1 MRRADS
7 LRRAAWVV
15 AAVLAGVTACDFDS
29 SVLGCSG
36 LAGDELAKCEYYN
49 RCLGQSGDDLTRCL
63 AAGAAGAGG
72 ESGSTQGGG
81 GAPMMGAAGLGGGGS
96 GGNGGLVCTTPTTD
110 CGGTCINVKADD
122 AANCGACGRSCLG
135 TATCAAGACVPEPMA
150 ANEVAPY
157 ALAQDATS
165 LYWVSP
171 AIKGVVDSA
180 KMRRVLKT
188 SVGGPATNAFDSTR
202 VRARSLGFDGTKLY
216 WGDLGASPSDTNQR
230 VLSAAPADLG
240 PQLVEAAQ
248 LNVQH
253 VAVAGG
259 KVYWT
264 VANDAAVRGKLS
276 NGTGVVSPNVG
287 LQSSVG
293 WLAVDDDA
301 KPYWLAGV
309 PREVRRLAA
318 TPANTGEKVADSA
331 NAIAVELAG
340 ERFYWA
346 DGTTVR
352 SRPKAAPTETPR
364 DEFSGQGAVEGFVL
378 ATTGAGGAS
387 GAAGASGASGAGGAG
402 GAGAVG
408 EVTLYVLTAQGR
420 QLKTW
425 RKGPDDDAPLL
436 LGEVT
441 VKAATYT
448 GNPFGAAHVMVDG
461 SYVYFADVGTVDT
474 NQVVPVSQGDGV
486 VYRVAR

>member
-1 MRRADS
+1 
-7 LRRAAWVV
+7 
-15 AAVLAGVTACDFDS
+15 
-29 SVLGCSG
+29 
-36 LAGDELAKCEYYN
+36 
-49 RCLGQSGDDLTRCL
+49 
-63 AAGAAGAGG
+63 
-72 ESGSTQGGG
+72 
-81 GAPMMGAAGLGGGGS
+81 
-96 GGNGGLVCTTPTTD
+96 
-110 CGGTCINVKADD
+110 
-122 AANCGACGRSCLG
+122 
-135 TATCAAGACVPEPMA
+135 MA

-171 AIKGVVDSA
+171 ATKTEVGFRSRL
-180 KMRRVLKT
+180 RRVLKANA
-188 SVGGPATNAFDSTR
+188 GGVSETLFGSTE
-202 VRARSLGFDGTKLY
+202 VRARSLTFGGGKLF
-216 WGDLGASPSDTNQR
+216 WGDLGATPTDTNQR

-264 VANDAAVRGKLS
+264 VANSAAVRGKLV
-276 NGTGVVSPNVG
+276 NGTGVVAPNVLG
-287 LQSSVG
+287 QDGVG
-293 WLAVDDDA
+293 WLAVDDEA

-309 PREVRRLAA
+309 PREVRCLAA
-318 TPANTGEKVADSA
+318 TPANTGEKVADGA
-331 NAIAVELAG
+331 NAVAVELVNG
-340 ERFYWA
+340 RFYWA
-346 DGTTVR
+346 DGAEVR
-352 SRPKAAPTETPR
+352 SRPKATPTETPR
-364 DEFSGQGAVEGFVL
+364 DEFSGQGAVEGFAASV
-378 ATTGAGGAS
+378 AGAGGAGGAGGAS
-387 GAAGASGASGAGGAG
+387 GSSGAGGAG
-402 GAGAVG
+402 GAGPSG
-408 EVTLYVLTAQGR
+408 SVTLYVLTAQGR
-420 QLKTW
+420 QLKAW

-441 VKAATYT
+441 VKPATYT